1 MNHEKLFVKHL
12 PNQEL
17 DPDEN
22 TLLTTAA
29 DIEVEISDCHT
40 GLSTITRDDQFDK
53 SKNPVHAIES
63 IILCHNAGLYPP
75 LNVMQ
80 WLVDSLKDWH
90 NNNGQKSMEQA
101 MSIKNAGGNAMREA
115 IKEQLY
121 EDIMV
126 EHFRIKYMFEI
137 RFKEAAEIVIS
148 RLEDTNW
155 NFTGY
160 KIPPISVD
168 TLLDKRKKKWAKI
181 LNDTEYKEIAETFK
195 NTPLSEKIEIL
206 SHYPLHSYSHITK
219 MKQYIK

>member
-12 PNQEL
+12 PSQKL
-17 DPDEN
+17 DPDKY

-29 DIEVEISDCHT
+29 DIQVETNDCHA

-53 SKNPVHAIES
+53 SNNPVHAIES
-63 IILCHNAGLYPP
+63 IILCHDAGLYPP
-75 LNVMQ
+75 LNVMH

-90 NNNGQKSMEQA
+90 NNNGHKSMDQA
-101 MSIKNAGGNAMREA
+101 MGLKNSGWNAMREA

-121 EDIMV
+121 EDIMI
-126 EHFRIKYMFEI
+126 EHFRIKNMFEI
-137 RFKEAAEIVIS
+137 TYKDAAEIVIS
-148 RLEDTNW
+148 RLEDTKW
-155 NFTGY
+155 NFSGY
-160 KIPPISVD
+160 EIPPISVE

-195 NTPLSEKIEIL
+195 NIPPSEKIEIL

-219 MKQYIK
+219 MEQYIK